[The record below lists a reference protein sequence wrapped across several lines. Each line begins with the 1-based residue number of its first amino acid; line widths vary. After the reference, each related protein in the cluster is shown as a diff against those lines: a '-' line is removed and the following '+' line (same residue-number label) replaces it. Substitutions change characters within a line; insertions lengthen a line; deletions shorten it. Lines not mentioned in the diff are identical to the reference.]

1 MAIRESHRHL
11 PSSGMK
17 RRDED
22 NDTLAR
28 VGGVIVWVG
37 VPLVA
42 WGALIWAAVQAARSM
57 L

>member
-1 MAIRESHRHL
+1 MAIRESRRYL
-11 PSSGMK
+11 PNTDAK
-17 RRDED
+17 RRDEE
-22 NDTLAR
+22 NDMLAR
-28 VGGVIVWVG
+28 MGGVIVWVG

>member
-1 MAIRESHRHL
+1 MAIRQAHRRSL
-11 PSSGMK
+11 RSTQP
-17 RRDED
+17 RRDDE
-22 NDTLAR
+22 NDMLAR
-28 VGGVIVWVG
+28 IGGVIVWVG

>member
-1 MAIRESHRHL
+1 MAVRQVRRRLL
-11 PSSGMK
+11 PK
-17 RRDED
+17 QRRRDED
-22 NDTLAR
+22 NDTLTR

-42 WGALIWAAVQAARSM
+42 WGALIWAAIQAARSM